1 MLKIKNKIKMIENV
15 IFLMSQ
21 NDILIE
27 IIMEGKNIIQLEQ
40 TY

>member
-15 IFLMSQ
+15 TFLMSQ

-27 IIMEGKNIIQLEQ
+27 IIMKGKI
-40 TY
+40 

>member
-15 IFLMSQ
+15 TFLMSQ

-27 IIMEGKNIIQLEQ
+27 IIMEGKI
-40 TY
+40 

>member
-15 IFLMSQ
+15 TFLMSQ

-27 IIMEGKNIIQLEQ
+27 IIMEDKI
-40 TY
+40 